1 MSEDL
6 IDKLADR
13 NAIEEDVKF
22 IAAKAQ
28 EAAGYIKQWK
38 EAMVGIA
45 TAKTPT
51 DLQGSN
57 TAALNMQQAT
67 TKAIEETTK
76 AIEKKVKVV
85 QELTLE
91 EAKQQEQTKKTN
103 AEIRQMAKEAIA
115 AENSLEKLRAELA
128 ILTAKKNKLNID
140 SEEYKVAEKNVLDL
154 TEKVKKLEA
163 NAGDHRRN
171 VGNYASGWTSFNN
184 VIRETPNFAISATT
198 GIQALSNNIPMFADE
213 VKKARDGG
221 KSWGSILKELGANL
235 FSFGGIATLATI
247 ALTAMPK
254 ILEAMTTETDKAV
267 KKFKSF
273 SEVQNEASL
282 STIKERT
289 ELEALIFVAKDDTKS
304 KEERQAAVK
313 KINDIMPDYL
323 GNITLEGI
331 NTKETTDKINL
342 YIEQMGKKALAQ
354 AYVSKIQELYTKQIG
369 IENSAIE
376 DNINWYQTL
385 WSTIKSG
392 GSTSALA
399 VSVTTDAIKAREKS
413 AKAIEDELK
422 ATQKKFQEDLKSGKA
437 ALDLDKVEK
446 EEKVKNKKKSVDK
459 TAELAEKERKTLFDI
474 QKMMIEAQM
483 AQYKDIEKDTTN
495 SYAVRLAAAN
505 SYYKEQQ
512 KLLDLQAKFEIE
524 TPKLTA
530 SEKEKLTTESRI
542 RQIQA
547 ETAYLLNLRE
557 LNKAH
562 NSALLEQ
569 QKTADADKKKLQDQL
584 IQDGEAALA
593 DRQLR
598 SQEQLNN
605 ALIQLNR
612 SYLIGDIKT
621 YEDYLIAKQNIEEEY
636 SISSIEF
643 QIDNL
648 KKLLKLKGLSAEQE
662 QKWLTQ
668 ISDLEKQLGEASTSN
683 KKKRTEDEQKSFEK
697 TLDQLQRSVNAT
709 ADAIKSVMV
718 SGIESQ
724 KNAIQEQIDM
734 IDKQKEAEI
743 AAANASTLSA
753 QEKADKI
760 ATINAVAQAK
770 KEALERRQ
778 RELDQ
783 QRAKT
788 ERAFQIFSIIGNT
801 AMAVTK
807 FLSKGDTAEAIVAGI
822 IGAAQLVAVL
832 ATPIPKYKY
841 GTENHKGGMAIVGDG
856 GKREMAIM
864 PDGSMFETPSRPTL
878 MHLPAGTKVKPDA
891 AAYMASLNDT
901 AMKMTIQSGG
911 RDVKP
916 ELFDAAHFKSLEM
929 KLDNV
934 ANAINAKPVAKI
946 INTHSGIK
954 YQAESMK
961 GYIEYINKYFES

>member
-1 MSEDL
+1 M
-6 IDKLADR
+6 
-13 NAIEEDVKF
+13 
-22 IAAKAQ
+22 
-28 EAAGYIKQWK
+28 
-38 EAMVGIA
+38 
-45 TAKTPT
+45 
-51 DLQGSN
+51 
-57 TAALNMQQAT
+57 
-67 TKAIEETTK
+67 
-76 AIEKKVKVV
+76 
-85 QELTLE
+85 
-91 EAKQQEQTKKTN
+91 
-103 AEIRQMAKEAIA
+103 
-115 AENSLEKLRAELA
+115 
-128 ILTAKKNKLNID
+128 
-140 SEEYKVAEKNVLDL
+140 
-154 TEKVKKLEA
+154 
-163 NAGDHRRN
+163 
-171 VGNYASGWTSFNN
+171 
-184 VIRETPNFAISATT
+184 
-198 GIQALSNNIPMFADE
+198 
-213 VKKARDGG
+213 
-221 KSWGSILKELGANL
+221 
-235 FSFGGIATLATI
+235 
-247 ALTAMPK
+247 
-254 ILEAMTTETDKAV
+254 
-267 KKFKSF
+267 
-273 SEVQNEASL
+273 
-282 STIKERT
+282 
-289 ELEALIFVAKDDTKS
+289 
-304 KEERQAAVK
+304 
-313 KINDIMPDYL
+313 
-323 GNITLEGI
+323 
-331 NTKETTDKINL
+331 
-342 YIEQMGKKALAQ
+342 
-354 AYVSKIQELYTKQIG
+354 
-369 IENSAIE
+369 
-376 DNINWYQTL
+376 
-385 WSTIKSG
+385 
-392 GSTSALA
+392 
-399 VSVTTDAIKAREKS
+399 
-413 AKAIEDELK
+413 
-422 ATQKKFQEDLKSGKA
+422 
-437 ALDLDKVEK
+437 
-446 EEKVKNKKKSVDK
+446 
-459 TAELAEKERKTLFDI
+459 
-474 QKMMIEAQM
+474 
-483 AQYKDIEKDTTN
+483 
-495 SYAVRLAAAN
+495 
-505 SYYKEQQ
+505 
-512 KLLDLQAKFEIE
+512 
-524 TPKLTA
+524 
-530 SEKEKLTTESRI
+530 
-542 RQIQA
+542 
-547 ETAYLLNLRE
+547 
-557 LNKAH
+557 
-562 NSALLEQ
+562 
-569 QKTADADKKKLQDQL
+569 
-584 IQDGEAALA
+584 
-593 DRQLR
+593 
-598 SQEQLNN
+598 
-605 ALIQLNR
+605 NR

-697 TLDQLQRSVNAT
+697 TLDQVQRSVNAT

-878 MHLPAGTKVKPDA
+878 MNLPAGTKVKPDA

-916 ELFDAAHFKSLEM
+916 DLFDAAHFKSLEK

-961 GYIEYINKYFES
+961 GYMEYINKYFES